1 MSDNSTESAEA
12 TPAPAPTDL
21 AAPPAASAAPRP
33 PPEIAEELFDS
44 DAVKVVRRLRRA
56 GYEAFFVGGCV
67 RDLLLGHRPKDFDIA
82 TSALP
87 QQVKETFRNCRLI
100 GRRFRLAHVYFRGG
114 KVVEV
119 ATFRANPLEEL
130 EQANLPQDL
139 LIRHDNVFG
148 SAEEDARRRDFTIN
162 GLFYDPDDGKVVDH
176 VGGKD
181 DLSQLRVRTIGNPDV
196 RMREDPVRIL
206 RAIRFAAKCGLAL
219 ESETLAA
226 MQTHAS
232 EIPRCAPPRV
242 LEELLKLARS
252 GAARRCLE
260 LLRQVGALK
269 VLLPPVAAVF
279 AADEAAYDRQL
290 KALDAL
296 DVHVKNDEVPSD
308 TVLLATLL
316 LPLPRT
322 GAPHGPIPKTDPVE
336 VMALQGPAEVE
347 VEPGEEERG
356 AGIAAAPESP
366 GAPARADDDDEIDEE
381 LAALEQKLD
390 APDDE
395 EADDGSEDDDDEE
408 DSDEGDDD
416 AAAEGAAA
424 PAPEVALAEASGEPA
439 AETVA
444 AAPAAP
450 EAAAEGAPKAEAAPH
465 VFPGGMLAGGRR
477 GGDIPVFS
485 VGTAGPMGSEPW
497 SLPKNIVPAETVLTE
512 MVRTARLP
520 RRIAERTR
528 LVLHSQGYLAGER
541 KRKGLPP
548 KEFVRQSIFPEALAI
563 FELQSISTGKGEV
576 ELEKWQRLFL
586 GLNVSDLLAEETE
599 GPGGDR
605 AGQKRRRRRRGGRN
619 RKR

>member
-12 TPAPAPTDL
+12 LPAPAPADP
-21 AAPPAASAAPRP
+21 AAPAAASAAPRP
-33 PPEIAEELFDS
+33 PSEIVEELFDS
-44 DAVKVVRRLRRA
+44 DALKVVRRLRRA
-56 GYEAFFVGGCV
+56 GYQAFFVGGCV

-119 ATFRANPLEEL
+119 ATFRANPLDEV

-176 VGGKD
+176 VGGKE
-181 DLSQLRVRTIGNPDV
+181 DLGLKRVRTIGNPDV

-206 RAIRFAAKCGLAL
+206 RAIRFAAKCGLEL

-226 MQTHAS
+226 MQTHVA

-279 AADEAAYDRQL
+279 AADEAAFDRQL

-322 GAPHGPIPKTDPVE
+322 GAPHGPIPKTAPVE
-336 VMALQGPAEVE
+336 AKALQGPAEAD
-347 VEPGEEERG
+347 VEPGEEERP
-356 AGIAAAPESP
+356 AEVAAAPESGEVP
-366 GAPARADDDDEIDEE
+366 APRGDDDEIDEE

-395 EADDGSEDDDDEE
+395 ESDDAEDGSEDG
-408 DSDEGDDD
+408 EGDDD
-416 AAAEGAAA
+416 DDAEEGDEEAAPADATAPSPAPDAAA
-424 PAPEVALAEASGEPA
+424 PE
-439 AETVA
+439 

-450 EAAAEGAPKAEAAPH
+450 AAVAEGAAKAEATPH

-497 SLPKNIVPAETVLTE
+497 SLPQNIVPAETVLTE

-563 FELQSISTGKGEV
+563 FELQSVSTGKGGAEI
-576 ELEKWQRLFL
+576 EKWQRLFL
-586 GLNVSDLLAEETE
+586 GQSVSDLLAEETE

-605 AGQKRRRRRRGGRN
+605 GGQKRRRRRRGGRN